1 MNDFECP
8 LCERELIPL
17 RHQVRDAQTGDSFD
31 IAGCPE
37 CGLGVTAGM
46 PRDLDRY
53 YGKEYVGQ
61 RHGFT
66 ASMCDRR
73 RIRIIRGLSR
83 MSAPAKLLDVGCGDG
98 TFLAAAIQV
107 GYAGIGVERFSSVAA
122 DAGLPV
128 KSSLDQTA
136 AESPFDIVTMWH
148 VLEHLPNPAEVTK
161 QVHGQIAS
169 DGVLVVAVPDFGSL
183 PSKLFGRFWLH
194 LDVPR
199 HAYHFTSE
207 SLTKLLSDRDFD
219 VEVFRGSEFEYDLL
233 GWSSSAVDALGG
245 EPNLLFKLLTRRPTK
260 TGRFGRVAALLL
272 GAALSVLVAVPVLI
286 AGWLGRGG
294 TLIAIARPKSANIR
308 VMSEKLEGRIV

>member
-17 RHQVRDAQTGDSFD
+17 RHQVRDAQTGEAFD
-31 IAGCPE
+31 IAGCPV

-46 PRDLDRY
+46 PNDLDQY
-53 YGKEYVGQ
+53 YGKEYVGR

-73 RIRIIRGLSR
+73 RIRIIRGLVQT
-83 MSAPAKLLDVGCGDG
+83 SAPAKLLDVGCGDG
-98 TFLAAAIQV
+98 TFLGTAIQA
-107 GYAGIGVERFSSVAA
+107 GYAGIGVERFSSIAA

-128 KSSLDQTA
+128 KASLDETA
-136 AESPFDIVTMWH
+136 SESPFDIVTMWH
-148 VLEHLPNPAEVTK
+148 VLEHLPNPGEVTE
-161 QVHGQIAS
+161 QLRGQIA
-169 DGVLVVAVPDFGSL
+169 DNGVLVIAVPDFGSL
-183 PSKLFGRFWLH
+183 PSRLVGRFWLH

-199 HAYHFTSE
+199 HAYHFTTE
-207 SLTKLLSDRDFD
+207 SLTKLLSDRGFD
-219 VEVFRGSEFEYDLL
+219 VEFFRGSEFEYDLL
-233 GWSSSAVDALGG
+233 GWSSSAIDALGG
-245 EPNLLFKLLTRRPTK
+245 EPNLLFKLLTGRSTK
-260 TGRFGRVAALLL
+260 TGRLGRIAALAL
-272 GAALSVLVAVPVLI
+272 GAVLSVLGAVPVLI